1 MFRRPYT
8 QLTLQSFLS
17 LYIYSIY
24 VCISLPWSLWFLAI
38 IRDEILHK
46 IVYLVGFW
54 QKKDKDFKQKTFHSH
69 ACYYYWYCLRKI
81 FEETKTKKEI
91 FSLFFI
97 LCSNNSLY
105 MVDCLFKQIS
115 LEKKNPNQND
125 TDRTLSQKR
134 TQCSG
139 NSCSVISGPAEPN
152 ALPICT
158 WFLKNQVGKIKFN
171 KLDF

>member
-1 MFRRPYT
+1 MISLLVSDFQRSVWSVPSTSVAVLAYS

-24 VCISLPWSLWFLAI
+24 ACISLPWSLWLLAI

-81 FEETKTKKEI
+81 FEETKTKKKEI
-91 FSLFFI
+91 FSLFFYTM
-97 LCSNNSLY
+97 LLY
-105 MVDCLFKQIS
+105 TMVDCLFKQIS
-115 LEKKNPNQND
+115 LEKNPNQND

-139 NSCSVISGPAEPN
+139 NSCSVISGPAETK
-152 ALPICT
+152 A
-158 WFLKNQVGKIKFN
+158 
-171 KLDF
+171 